1 MIKDK
6 TKKIL
11 LILLI
16 SVLIFVLGFAIRG
29 HLLKYDYLFEY
40 DPYWHLRVT
49 GYALQGELPS
59 NDPLGFYLT
68 GGTRYTGWPSLLWG
82 FTAWIYKITT
92 FGASYNKELLMS
104 YARVLPAI
112 FGALIA
118 VSMFFLGKKMYDTKT
133 GIMMGL
139 LSAVIPA
146 FVYRTMAGFFEED
159 ALGFLWMVIG
169 FIFLV
174 MAIERSKLQNKLKS
188 HSIIYAI
195 IAGLF
200 FWLMAITWEMFLLIP
215 LVLIS
220 YYFTQMVYLLI
231 RKEKKQK
238 IINFS
243 IIFAIAFFLFA
254 TLTTISG
261 GPVWINRTTEYVTQY
276 LPVSSDNLER
286 INSNTV
292 VETDVVGATVGE
304 ENTGKQFFL
313 EKYSL
318 LIFIPFLVLPLI
330 VINFIRSA
338 FTKKG
343 KEKPADYHTLIIF
356 YWLLITT
363 FMAWTKLKFTY
374 TLGLP
379 IAAGAAYLFYLTF
392 NYIKDKSLLKKR
404 IFAFFVLFMV
414 LGSIA
419 AGIHFVITKVNPIE
433 QEPDWLDT
441 MNWIRENTE
450 KDAKIFNWWD
460 YGHWITY
467 FTERKA
473 STDNTNSNNIATSDF
488 GKFIISQDLNESK
501 ELLKKYDADYV
512 LVDSKTLQKHMAFAL
527 YAHLTINY
535 QDPRV
540 QKYLSMRSD
549 CQKHKT
555 PITNVVSYVCNNQ
568 SFTEEGFLD
577 IPTTW
582 KNAPYIVDQGTPLYV
597 YRDLNNSAFYL
608 FNAAV
613 NKTIFVRL
621 WFNDP
626 SVEPILNLVY
636 SKGDVRLYKVNKEL
650 LNN

>member
-1 MIKDK
+1 MTKET

-16 SVLIFVLGFAIRG
+16 SVLIFILGFAIRG
-29 HLLKYDYLFEY
+29 HLLKYDYLYEY
-40 DPYWHLRVT
+40 DPYWHLRAT
-49 GYALQGELPS
+49 GYVLQGELPT

-68 GGTRYTGWPSLLWG
+68 GGTSYTGWPSLLWG

-92 FGASYNKELLMS
+92 FGASYSKELLMS

-159 ALGFLWMVIG
+159 ALGFLWMIIG

-174 MAIERSKLQNKLKS
+174 MAIERSKLQTKLKS
-188 HSIIYAI
+188 KSIIYAI

-215 LVLIS
+215 LVLIA
-220 YYFTQMVYLLI
+220 YYFTQLVYLLI

-276 LPVSSDNLER
+276 LPVSEDNLER

-304 ENTGKQFFL
+304 ENTGKQYFL

-330 VINFIRSA
+330 IINFLRSA

-343 KEKPADYHTLIIF
+343 KEKPADYYTLIIF

-379 IAAGAAYLFYLTF
+379 IAAGAGYLFYVTF

-404 IFAFFVLFMV
+404 IFAFLVLFLV
-414 LGSIA
+414 LGSVA
-419 AGIHFVITKVNPIE
+419 SGIHFVITKINPIE

-450 KDAKIFNWWD
+450 PDAKIFNWWD

-473 STDNTNSNNIATSDF
+473 SSDNTNSNLEATSDF
-488 GKFIISQDLNESK
+488 GKFIISQDINESK

-512 LVDSKTLQKHMAFAL
+512 LVDNKTLQKHMAFAL
-527 YAHLTINY
+527 YAYRTINY

-540 QKYLSMRSD
+540 QKYISMRSD
-549 CQKHKT
+549 CQKYKT

-582 KNAPYIVDQGTPLYV
+582 SNTPYIVDQGIPLYV
-597 YRDLNNSAFYL
+597 YRDLNNSAYYL
-608 FNAAV
+608 FNASV
-613 NKTIFVRL
+613 NKTIFVRI

-626 SVEPILNLVY
+626 SVDPILDLVY

>member
-16 SVLIFVLGFAIRG
+16 SVLIFILGFAIRG

-49 GYALQGELPS
+49 GYVLQGELPS

-174 MAIERSKLQNKLKS
+174 MAIERSKLQNKIKS
-188 HSIIYAI
+188 CSIIYAI

-215 LVLIS
+215 LVLIA

-238 IINFS
+238 IIIFS

-276 LPVSSDNLER
+276 LPISSDNLER
-286 INSNTV
+286 ISSNTV
-292 VETDVVGATVGE
+292 VESDVVGATVGE

-318 LIFIPFLVLPLI
+318 LIFIPFLVLPI
-330 VINFIRSA
+330 IIINFIRSA

-343 KEKPADYHTLIIF
+343 KEKPADFHTLIIF

-379 IAAGAAYLFYLTF
+379 IAAGAAYLFYLVF

-441 MNWIRENTE
+441 MNWIKENTGKE
-450 KDAKIFNWWD
+450 VKIFNWWD

-473 STDNTNSNNIATSDF
+473 STDNTNSNNRATSDF
-488 GKFIISQDLNESK
+488 GKFIISQDINESK
-501 ELLKKYDADYV
+501 ELLRKYDADYV

-577 IPTTW
+577 MPTTW
-582 KNAPYIVDQGTPLYV
+582 KSTPYIVDQGTPLYV

-608 FNAAV
+608 FNNAV

-626 SVEPILNLVY
+626 SVEPILDLVY